1 MTISDLSN
9 NGANSEGEIK
19 MPGMMRGKKA
29 PKTGMVK
36 KARGGM
42 VKKARGGMVKKA
54 RGGMVK
60 KGKK

>member
-1 MTISDLSN
+1 MTIIPLMTISDLSN

-36 KARGGM
+36 K
-42 VKKARGGMVKKA
+42 
-54 RGGMVK
+54 
-60 KGKK
+60 